1 MLACHACRCR
11 NWSEKYI
18 LAHRM
23 PLTLRATISFFCL
36 LSLCSG
42 LTSQVSAQRRV
53 PPPFKIAAIT
63 AKLFDELTGIFS
75 PDLLTAPDS
84 ELRNRRTGPGSSNS
98 MMIVVEL
105 AGQAGSYAPD
115 RKLLLTATDSRRVLL
130 KRSAD
135 IKILSDEGK
144 YYLAFWIYDIGC
156 YPVTLGVRV
165 TGQSASRAV
174 KKTIPFRCGD

>member
-1 MLACHACRCR
+1 MANR
-11 NWSEKYI
+11 I
-18 LAHRM
+18 L
-23 PLTLRATISFFCL
+23 LTLRATIGFFCL
-36 LSLCSG
+36 LSICASLSW
-42 LTSQVSAQRRV
+42 VSAQRKA
-53 PPPFKIAAIT
+53 PPSFKIGAIT
-63 AKLFDELTGIFS
+63 AKLFDEHPGMFS
-75 PDLLTAPDS
+75 SDLLTAPDS
-84 ELRNRRTGPGSSNS
+84 TLRNRRTGPGSSNS
-98 MMIVVEL
+98 MLIVVEL

-135 IKILSDEGK
+135 IGILSEGGK

-156 YPVTLGVRV
+156 YPVTLSARV